1 MKTTITILSVL
12 LIFLIGTVNHNV
24 FGQDHSEEKKK
35 ILQAIENGLLGWEQ
49 RDMELA
55 TRDYAEKTDWTNAF
69 GDRYQSREELK
80 EYFGFLFKL
89 STVMAGK
96 TEHIDHDIT
105 FLRSDIALVRS
116 KSKRVGQ
123 KLEDGTPH
131 GDRNITHLRVFEKQ
145 DGKWRIVSHL
155 IAQQLDD
162 SKR

>member
-1 MKTTITILSVL
+1 MKTRVVL
-12 LIFLIGTVNHNV
+12 LIFLMGPLNHAV
-24 FGQDHSEEKKK
+24 FGQDNSQEEKL
-35 ILQAIENGLLGWEQ
+35 ILKAIENGLLGWEQ
-49 RDMELA
+49 KDVELA
-55 TRDYAEKTDWTNAF
+55 TKDYAEKTDWTNAF

-96 TEHIDHDIT
+96 TEHKDHDIT
-105 FLRSDIALVRS
+105 FLRNDIALVRS

>member
-1 MKTTITILSVL
+1 MKITMKTMVAL
-12 LIFLIGTVNHNV
+12 LIFLMGTVNHNI
-24 FGQDHSEEKKK
+24 FGQDHSEDKKK

-49 RDMELA
+49 KNVELA
-55 TRDYAEKTDWTNAF
+55 TKDYAEKTDWTNAF

-80 EYFGFLFKL
+80 EFFGFLFKL

-96 TEHIDHDIT
+96 TEHINHDIT
-105 FLRSDIALVRS
+105 FLSSDIALVRS

-145 DGKWRIVSHL
+145 DGTWRIVSHL
-155 IAQQLDD
+155 IAQQLDE